1 MKNYPA
7 DMMEK
12 LVSLCK
18 RRGFIY
24 QGSEIYGGLAG
35 TYDYG
40 PLGTALKNNIKN
52 LWWRMFVDGRDDM
65 YGMDAAIL
73 MNARTWETTGHVA
86 GFADPLS
93 ECTKCK
99 KRFRTD
105 QLEDKTKCP
114 ECMAPLGSERQFNM
128 MLSTRMGA
136 M

>member
-1 MKNYPA
+1 MLEKKPYPV

-40 PLGTALKNNIKN
+40 PLGTTLKNNIKN
-52 LWWRMFVDGRDDM
+52 IWWRMFVYGRDDM
-65 YGMDAAIL
+65 YGMDASIL
-73 MNARTWETTGHVA
+73 MNPRVWETTGHVA

-93 ECTKCK
+93 ECIKCK
-99 KRFRTD
+99 KRFSTD
-105 QLEDKTKCP
+105 KLVDYTKCT
-114 ECMAPLGSERQFNM
+114 ECDAALCLVRQFNIM
-128 MLSTRMGA
+128 
-136 M
+136 